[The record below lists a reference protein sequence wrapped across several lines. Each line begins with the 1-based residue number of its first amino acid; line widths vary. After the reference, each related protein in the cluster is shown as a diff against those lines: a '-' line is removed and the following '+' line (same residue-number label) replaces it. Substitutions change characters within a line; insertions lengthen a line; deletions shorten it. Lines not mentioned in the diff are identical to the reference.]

1 MKSQSLSRRC
11 ITWISQYFTFLLKVT
26 HPLVNLPFHIV
37 FIFYFQI
44 ILEDSEI
51 NVSVID
57 LTYST
62 DIYTAIHPHQLGSV
76 NKACYLFCQSIQ
88 SICITGM
95 PRIVKNVES
104 VPAEITTPLQRDWT
118 GLANPIGV
126 KNWTTGQNRL
136 TNVSTRTGSK
146 LRLISDQHQYSG
158 S

>member
-1 MKSQSLSRRC
+1 M
-11 ITWISQYFTFLLKVT
+11 
-26 HPLVNLPFHIV
+26 NLPFHMI

-57 LTYST
+57 LAYST

-95 PRIVKNVES
+95 PQIVKNVES
-104 VPAEITTPLQRDWT
+104 VPAENTTPQQRDWT
-118 GLANPIGV
+118 RLANRIGV
-126 KNWTTGQNRL
+126 E
-136 TNVSTRTGSK
+136 
-146 LRLISDQHQYSG
+146 I
-158 S
+158 